1 MNSIIFL
8 ECFHHTVWFMHVSLL
23 CSCFQKSIFILLR
36 ESRAYQVISIHTNAG
51 DFKCSNNLNPQ
62 TSFSHAPPKLLKP
75 RLGGN
80 GHGHLVASTKLY
92 LKNLVTEQNPRQRE
106 QRIEYDLDSGV
117 RTCSTLETPRT
128 YFAGPV
134 LYSQVQFSIAILRI
148 YLYEGSSSM
157 LRLQVLLLLSG
168 RPAAGNNLSVGSWKV
183 DLATCLDN

>member
-1 MNSIIFL
+1 
-8 ECFHHTVWFMHVSLL
+8 MHVSLL
-23 CSCFQKSIFILLR
+23 CSCFQKSILILLR

-62 TSFSHAPPKLLKP
+62 TSFLTPPQAVETQT
-75 RLGGN
+75 GGN

-117 RTCSTLETPRT
+117 RTCSTLETPCT